1 VVGAWDGE
9 MAGVLLEILRSRS
22 NLFPDW
28 ALGEKQGWDGR
39 REELGPLPVEHGY
52 MWTDSLYDYH
62 KTLAAGDWAKPV
74 ARS

>member
-1 VVGAWDGE
+1 
-9 MAGVLLEILRSRS
+9 
-22 NLFPDW
+22 
-28 ALGEKQGWDGR
+28 
-39 REELGPLPVEHGY
+39 